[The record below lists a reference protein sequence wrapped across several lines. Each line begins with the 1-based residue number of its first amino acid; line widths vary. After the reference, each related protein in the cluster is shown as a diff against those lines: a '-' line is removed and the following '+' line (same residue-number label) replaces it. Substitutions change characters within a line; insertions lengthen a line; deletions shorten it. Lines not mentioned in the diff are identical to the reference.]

1 MPAPH
6 PTENPS
12 SLSRIIGSFRCGE
25 AGLAYGIGAA
35 WLGRGGLA
43 AEAVA
48 KDASVLSQAYEL
60 GFRYFDTSAKYGES
74 EIVVGHFLAGMRSVR
89 ESLFVATKSDI
100 PEALS
105 PGEAR
110 SYVLANL
117 EASLRR
123 LRTDYVDLFQI
134 HDVYALDQVTAE
146 DGVLPALRQARDEG
160 KIRCIGMATRPLDL
174 LERSVSEHLVDSVLT
189 YSDYTPIDQSADPL
203 VRLGVSEGIA
213 VINGSPLSAGLL
225 AGLDPRTIQV
235 PEWHEESVVRRKLA
249 AEVYD
254 LCARHGVPILS
265 AALQYPLRRPDIAM
279 NLTGPQ
285 SAEELKSTL
294 DALRQPLPDAFW
306 LELDQWNDDRI
317 QSKKVGNEA

>member
-1 MPAPH
+1 MPTPH

-12 SLSRIIGSFRCGE
+12 SLSRIVGAYRCVGD
-25 AGLAYGIGAA
+25 GLAYGIGAA
-35 WLGRGGLA
+35 WLGRGGLEP
-43 AEAVA
+43 EAVA
-48 KDASVLSQAYEL
+48 KDAAVLRQAYEL

-74 EIVVGHFLAGMRSVR
+74 ELVVGEFLDGMRSAR
-89 ESLFVATKSDI
+89 SSLFVATKSDI

-110 SYVLANL
+110 SYAIAKL

-134 HDVYALDQVTAE
+134 HDVYTLDQITAE

-160 KIRCIGMATRPLDL
+160 KIRYIGMATRPLEL
-174 LERSVSEHLVDSVLT
+174 LERSVSENLVDAALT
-189 YSDYTPIDQSADPL
+189 YSDYTPIDQSADSL
-203 VRLGVSEGIA
+203 VRLGVSRDVA

-225 AGLDPRTIQV
+225 AGQDPRTIRV

-254 LCARHGVPILS
+254 LCAKHGVSLLS

-294 DALRQPLPDAFW
+294 DALRQPLPDVFW

-317 QSKKVGNEA
+317 QSRKEGNPA